1 MKNVVP
7 WTYAF
12 NNRNKMQ
19 KTNQKEF
26 RIENVIK
33 KKEKNYMSN
42 EKGLIIHL
50 ISGLIKMCYMKMSQ
64 YFPKPYESFR
74 GEINVNKIKLSKFK
88 S

>member
-1 MKNVVP
+1 
-7 WTYAF
+7 
-12 NNRNKMQ
+12 
-19 KTNQKEF
+19 
-26 RIENVIK
+26 
-33 KKEKNYMSN
+33 MSN

-50 ISGLIKMCYMKMSQ
+50 ISGLIKMRYMKMSQ